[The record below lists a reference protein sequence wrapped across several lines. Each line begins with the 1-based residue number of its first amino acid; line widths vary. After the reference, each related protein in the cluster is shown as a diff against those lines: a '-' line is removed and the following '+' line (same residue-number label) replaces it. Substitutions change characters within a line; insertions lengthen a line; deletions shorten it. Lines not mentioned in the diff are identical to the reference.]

1 MAAMVKTRI
10 LIVDDHSVV
19 REGLCALLMAEEDM
33 EVVGQAQDGRE
44 GVAMA
49 LKTKPDVVVMDLSMP
64 VLNGLEATRRILKS
78 LPETRVIVLTSY
90 QNDESVGELIKAGAA
105 GYLTKT
111 SAAHDLCQAVREVR
125 RGRQFYSSAVAQILK
140 EKERTSRLPKGGQLT
155 ERETQVLQLIA
166 DGLPNKAIAAEL
178 GISIKTVEKHRQ
190 AVMSKLNIH
199 EAAGLT
205 RYAIAKGVLAERD
218 QKTAAEEKPSEQV
231 STQTPGSNQ

>member
-1 MAAMVKTRI
+1 MAALVKTRI
-10 LIVDDHSVV
+10 LIVDDHAVV

-64 VLNGLEATRRILKS
+64 GMNGMEATRRILKS
-78 LPETRVIVLTSY
+78 LPETKVIVLTSY
-90 QNDESVGELIKAGAA
+90 KNEESVEQMIKLGAPA
-105 GYLTKT
+105 YLTKQ
-111 SAAHDLCQAVREVR
+111 SAAHELSQAVREVR
-125 RGRQFYSSAVAQILK
+125 RGRTFYSPVIAQVLR
-140 EKERTSRLPKGGQLT
+140 EKERTSRLPRGGQLT
-155 ERETQVLQLIA
+155 QREEQVLQLIA
-166 DGLPNKAIAAEL
+166 EGFPNKAIAAEL

-205 RYAIAKGVLAERD
+205 RYAIAKGVIPNGPNKSAE
-218 QKTAAEEKPSEQV
+218 QSAQNPS
-231 STQTPGSNQ
+231 S